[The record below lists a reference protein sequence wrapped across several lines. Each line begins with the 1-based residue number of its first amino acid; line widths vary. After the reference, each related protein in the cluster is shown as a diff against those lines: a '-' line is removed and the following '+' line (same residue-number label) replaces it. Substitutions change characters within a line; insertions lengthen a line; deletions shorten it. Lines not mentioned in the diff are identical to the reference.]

1 MKKVL
6 VLLSLIYFISCVT
19 EYCNKVEVIESADD
33 CLTSQV
39 EKETDNCCFLI
50 VNDKGVNVNACTEVD
65 KSYTLEQIEAAL
77 TKQYAEAGQTFVS
90 LKCPDD
96 QGTTPTPT
104 PTPTPA
110 SGSYLRTGLLLLAAF
125 LL

>member
-39 EKETDNCCFLI
+39 EKDTDNCCYI
-50 VNDKGVNVNACTEVD
+50 VVKVNGDDVNACYEFD
-65 KSYTLEQIEAAL
+65 KSYTLEQIEESL
-77 TKQYAEAGQTFVS
+77 KKQYAEAGQTFVS
-90 LKCPDD
+90 VKCPDD
-96 QGTTPTPT
+96 QGTTPT